1 MAMNVF
7 INYFARATRATS
19 LNLAMARVII
29 CTYGA
34 WKIATYPFADLAGWP
49 AFMFQ
54 TNRLARFMPGGIHA
68 GWLVLEQ
75 IAIVCCLILVALGW
89 RRSWTIPIGACL
101 LTHLSAINYAVINE
115 KTFLPIVY
123 FLILYGLYRDTDSF
137 TWDRYRE
144 SSQRGATE
152 LQASLQNPRA
162 SAGVKLASLKWF
174 LLTLGLIYFF
184 TGWCKI
190 RIGHIDRFVDW
201 AAPENMRLILE
212 HNALYHIHHV
222 PPLMAW
228 LRNHDWALWPMGL
241 GTLVLEL
248 GFVIAILTRRRIT
261 LFVFGLAAM
270 HLSIFLTMGLNYL
283 SDMAILY
290 LAFVPWDSL
299 VARLSRDRSLR
310 VVYDGECLFC
320 MRTLL
325 AFKKADQTGGLH
337 FVSSGQLAGYPDLPA
352 SLDYDKAMYVFD
364 ETGRAHRGYHGFC
377 ALMEYFVPLRPLIG
391 ALRSRPVAWIG
402 ERAYAW
408 VARNR
413 GRISTC
419 RLG

>member
-1 MAMNVF
+1 MKVF
-7 INYFARATRATS
+7 INYFAQSARATS
-19 LNLAMARVII
+19 LNLAAARVII
-29 CTYGA
+29 CLYGA
-34 WKIATYPFADLAGWP
+34 WKVATYPFADLAGWP
-49 AFMFQ
+49 AFIFQ
-54 TNRLARFMPGGIHA
+54 SHRIARFMTGGIQT
-68 GWLVLEQ
+68 GWIVSEQ
-75 IAIVCCLILVALGW
+75 IIIVACLLLVAVGW
-89 RRSWTIPIGACL
+89 RRAWAIPVGVCL
-101 LTHLSAINYAVINE
+101 LAHLSMLNYAVINE

-123 FLILYGLYRDTDSF
+123 FLIFYGLFRQTDSF

-144 SSQRGATE
+144 SSQRGAAE
-152 LQASLQNPRA
+152 LQASLQNPRPA
-162 SAGVKLASLKWF
+162 AGVELNSLKWF
-174 LLTLGLIYFF
+174 LVTLGLIYFF

-190 RIGHIDRFVDW
+190 RIGQLDQFAIW

-222 PPLMAW
+222 PPLMEW
-228 LRNHDWALWPMGL
+228 LRTHHWALWPMGL

-248 GFVIAILTRRRIT
+248 GFLIAILTGRRIT
-261 LFVFGLAAM
+261 LFMFALAAM
-270 HLSIFLTMGLNYL
+270 HLGILLTMGLNYL

-290 LAFVPWDSL
+290 LAFVSWDSL
-299 VARLSRDRSLR
+299 AARLSRGRSLR
-310 VVYDGECLFC
+310 IVYDGECLFC

-325 AFKKADQTGGLH
+325 AFKKADQTGGLC
-337 FVSSGQLAGYPDLPA
+337 FVPASQLTEHPDLPA
-352 SLDYDKAMYVFD
+352 SLDYDQAMYVFD

-377 ALMEYFVPLRPLIG
+377 ALVEYFLPLRPLVG
-391 ALRSRPVAWIG
+391 LLRSRPVSLIG